1 MRPNLPISLV
11 LATTMVGLPLNAQ
24 TVNTTDAQSISDEI
38 AQQKQALALQLS
50 ARYFDLEKSI
60 KSQITEKHLA
70 TALDSVDTLQPH
82 SAFKQQMQQADYQY
96 RQTKGITQYTDS
108 VMELRIADASMVK
121 NWKEG
126 QSPLFAFEPSGDD
139 SNWQYVEAYDVYGQ
153 VHQLDVYQMPDVP
166 VLVVD
171 SNSAKEL
178 QAGLKAMQAEMK
190 RLGQDSNLITNGNVD
205 KQVLKAKSSIQRS
218 AQVSDVEPLNTTQLT
233 KIRLNDDEEPWI
245 SGKAEVYAIITGV
258 DPSRVEPEI
267 DLVDMPYLDYDGK
280 DYYPRQTMIFWPRYR
295 WGAVDMILME
305 QDDGTDY
312 KELAKILVKAAE
324 DILKMIPDPEIQG
337 YAIIAQIT
345 NRILDVIPDGVLTND
360 DDYLDSYYTIMQN
373 TPYVERPG
381 AGGNVVATFKPVT
394 ISPTE

>member
-1 MRPNLPISLV
+1 MRPNLPISLM
-11 LATTMVGLPLNAQ
+11 LATTMVGFQLNAK
-24 TVNTTDAQSISDEI
+24 TVNTTDSQSKSEEI
-38 AQQKQALALQLS
+38 ARQKQALALQIS
-50 ARYFDLEKSI
+50 ALYADLEQSI
-60 KSQITEKHLA
+60 KSQITEKNLA
-70 TALDSVDTLQPH
+70 TGLDSVDSAQPY

-96 RQTKGITQYTDS
+96 RQTKGITRYTDS

-121 NWKEG
+121 DWKEG
-126 QSPLFAFEPSGDD
+126 ESPLFAFEPSGDD
-139 SNWQYVEAYDVYGQ
+139 SNWQYIEAYDVYGQ
-153 VHQLDVYQMPDVP
+153 VHELDIYQMPDVP

-171 SNSAKEL
+171 SNGAKEL
-178 QAGLKAMQAEMK
+178 RAGLMAMRAEMN
-190 RLGQDSNLITNGNVD
+190 RLGQDSNLITND
-205 KQVLKAKSSIQRS
+205 SSKPLSNGKKGINRS
-218 AQVSDVEPLNTTQLT
+218 AKLSDVEPLNTTQLT
-233 KIRLNDDEEPWI
+233 KIRLDDDEEPWI

-280 DYYPRQTMIFWPRYR
+280 DYYPSQTMIFWPRYR

-312 KELAKILVKAAE
+312 KELAKILVKAAG

-345 NRILDVIPDGVLTND
+345 NRIIDVIPDGVLTND
-360 DDYLDSYYTIMQN
+360 DDYLDSYYTLMQN

>member
-1 MRPNLPISLV
+1 MRPNLPISLM
-11 LATTMVGLPLNAQ
+11 LATTMVGFQLNAK
-24 TVNTTDAQSISDEI
+24 TVNTTDAQSKSEEI
-38 AQQKQALALQLS
+38 AQQKQALAMHIS
-50 ARYFDLEKSI
+50 AVYDDLEESI
-60 KSQITEKHLA
+60 KSQITEKNLA
-70 TALDSVDTLQPH
+70 TGLDSVDSAQPY
-82 SAFKQQMQQADYQY
+82 SAFKQQMQQADFQY

-108 VMELRIADASMVK
+108 VMELRIADASMIK
-121 NWKEG
+121 DWKGGE
-126 QSPLFAFEPSGDD
+126 SPLFAFEPSGDD
-139 SNWQYVEAYDVYGQ
+139 SNWQYIEAYDVYGQ
-153 VHQLDVYQMPDVP
+153 IHELDIYQMPDVP

-171 SNSAKEL
+171 SNGAKEL
-178 QAGLKAMQAEMK
+178 RAGLMAMRAEMN
-190 RLGQDSNLITNGNVD
+190 RLGQDSNLITDGSSTP
-205 KQVLKAKSSIQRS
+205 LTKSQQGVRRS
-218 AQVSDVEPLNTTQLT
+218 SQLSDVEPLNTTQLT
-233 KIRLNDDEEPWI
+233 KIRLDDDEEPWI

-280 DYYPRQTMIFWPRYR
+280 DYYPSQTMIFWPRYR

-312 KELAKILVKAAE
+312 KELAKILVKAAG

-345 NRILDVIPDGVLTND
+345 NRIIDVIPDGVLTND
-360 DDYLDSYYTIMQN
+360 DDYLDSYYTLMQN

>member
-1 MRPNLPISLV
+1 MRPNLPISLM
-11 LATTMVGLPLNAQ
+11 LATTMVGFQLNAK
-24 TVNTTDAQSISDEI
+24 TVNTTDSQSKSEEI
-38 AQQKQALALQLS
+38 ARQKQALALQIS
-50 ARYFDLEKSI
+50 ALYADLEQSI
-60 KSQITEKHLA
+60 KSQITEKNLA
-70 TALDSVDTLQPH
+70 TGLYSVDSAQPY

-96 RQTKGITQYTDS
+96 RQTKGITRYTDS

-121 NWKEG
+121 DWKEG
-126 QSPLFAFEPSGDD
+126 ESPLFAFEPSGDD
-139 SNWQYVEAYDVYGQ
+139 SNWQYIEAYDVYGQ
-153 VHQLDVYQMPDVP
+153 VHELDIYQMPDVP

-171 SNSAKEL
+171 SNGAKEL
-178 QAGLKAMQAEMK
+178 RAGLMAMRAEMN
-190 RLGQDSNLITNGNVD
+190 RLGQDSNLITND
-205 KQVLKAKSSIQRS
+205 SSKPLSNGKKGINRS
-218 AQVSDVEPLNTTQLT
+218 AKLSDVEPLNTTQLT
-233 KIRLNDDEEPWI
+233 KIRLDDDEEPWI

-280 DYYPRQTMIFWPRYR
+280 DYYPSQTMIFWPRYR

-312 KELAKILVKAAE
+312 KELAKILVKAAG

-345 NRILDVIPDGVLTND
+345 NRIIDVIPDGVLTND
-360 DDYLDSYYTIMQN
+360 DDYLDSYYTLMQN

>member
-1 MRPNLPISLV
+1 M
-11 LATTMVGLPLNAQ
+11 LATTIVGFPLNAQ
-24 TVNTTDAQSISDEI
+24 TVNTTDAQSISEEI
-38 AQQKQALALQLS
+38 AQQKKALAMQIS

-60 KSQITEKHLA
+60 KSKITEENLA
-70 TALDSVDTLQPH
+70 TDLDSIEVSKD
-82 SAFKQQMQQADYQY
+82 FKQDMQQADYQY
-96 RQTKGITQYTDS
+96 RQTKGIAQYTDS

-121 NWKEG
+121 DWQEG
-126 QSPLFAFEPSGDD
+126 ESPLFAFEPSGDD

-178 QAGLKAMQAEMK
+178 RAGLMAMRAEMN
-190 RLGQDSNLITNGNVD
+190 RMGQDSNLITND
-205 KQVLKAKSSIQRS
+205 SPKLPSKTKQGIKRS
-218 AQVSDVEPLNTTQLT
+218 AQLSDVEPLNTTQLT
-233 KIRLNDDEEPWI
+233 KIRLSDDEEPWI

-280 DYYPRQTMIFWPRYR
+280 DYYPSQTMIFWPRYR

>member
-1 MRPNLPISLV
+1 MRPNLPISLM
-11 LATTMVGLPLNAQ
+11 LATTMVGFQLNAK
-24 TVNTTDAQSISDEI
+24 TVNTTDSQSKSEEI
-38 AQQKQALALQLS
+38 ARQKQALALQISVLY
-50 ARYFDLEKSI
+50 ADLEQSI
-60 KSQITEKHLA
+60 KSQITEKNLA
-70 TALDSVDTLQPH
+70 TGLDSVDSAQPY

-96 RQTKGITQYTDS
+96 RQTKGITRYTDS

-121 NWKEG
+121 DWKEG
-126 QSPLFAFEPSGDD
+126 ESPLFAFEPSGDD
-139 SNWQYVEAYDVYGQ
+139 SNWQYIEAYDVYGQ
-153 VHQLDVYQMPDVP
+153 VHELDIYQMPDVP

-171 SNSAKEL
+171 SNGAKEL
-178 QAGLKAMQAEMK
+178 RAGLMAMRAEMN
-190 RLGQDSNLITNGNVD
+190 RLGQDSNLITNDSSKPLSN
-205 KQVLKAKSSIQRS
+205 AKKGINRS
-218 AQVSDVEPLNTTQLT
+218 AKLSDVEPLNTTQLT
-233 KIRLNDDEEPWI
+233 KIRLDDDEEPWI

-280 DYYPRQTMIFWPRYR
+280 DYYPSQTMIFWPRYR

-312 KELAKILVKAAE
+312 KELAKILVKAAG

-345 NRILDVIPDGVLTND
+345 NRIIDVIPDGVLTND
-360 DDYLDSYYTIMQN
+360 DDYLDSYYTLMQN

>member
-280 DYYPRQTMIFWPRYR
+280 DYYPSQTMIFWPRYR

>member
-1 MRPNLPISLV
+1 MRPNLPISLM
-11 LATTMVGLPLNAQ
+11 LATTIVGFPLNAQ
-24 TVNTTDAQSISDEI
+24 TVNTTDAQSISEEI
-38 AQQKQALALQLS
+38 AQQKKALAMQIS

-60 KSQITEKHLA
+60 KSKITEENLA
-70 TALDSVDTLQPH
+70 TDLDSIEVSKD
-82 SAFKQQMQQADYQY
+82 FKQDMQQADYQY
-96 RQTKGITQYTDS
+96 RQTKGIAQYTDS

-121 NWKEG
+121 DWQEG
-126 QSPLFAFEPSGDD
+126 ESPLFAFEPSGDD

-178 QAGLKAMQAEMK
+178 RAGLMAMRAEMN
-190 RLGQDSNLITNGNVD
+190 RMGQDSNLITND
-205 KQVLKAKSSIQRS
+205 SPKLPSKTKQGIKRS
-218 AQVSDVEPLNTTQLT
+218 AQLSDVEPLNTTQLT
-233 KIRLNDDEEPWI
+233 KIRLSDDEEPWI

-280 DYYPRQTMIFWPRYR
+280 DYYPSQTMIFWPRYR